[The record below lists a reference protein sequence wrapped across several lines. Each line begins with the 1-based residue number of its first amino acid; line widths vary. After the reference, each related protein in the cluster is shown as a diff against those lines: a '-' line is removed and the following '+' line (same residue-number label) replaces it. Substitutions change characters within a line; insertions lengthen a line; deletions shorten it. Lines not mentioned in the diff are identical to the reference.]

1 MPAKPPPPTDAAAEA
16 PKPRLPRQPPE
27 PPDPPDPPPPRPP
40 KPPRPPPPRP
50 PPQPA
55 PPAPTGPTTASITS
69 WTRIEPHCRDDAMST
84 GPGARVF
91 DPLWFLARQWQVG
104 EFQAEDTGSPVMARV
119 RATSAMLSR
128 CHLGALKHDTQVQ
141 APAYDPMA
149 VPLEVQVERRRMRAA
164 DPNDACMLTLAVE
177 AGLQFL
183 RMLEAQPLS
192 KSYRAALIQR
202 FALQA
207 LPARPADADPLDEA
221 TSRFMQTMTGR
232 APDARRLADAFRNGG
247 AAQVVLEAALKI
259 AVGDRAEVQ
268 QTALAW
274 LQWYDGL
281 VHEPAAAG
289 DGTDDA
295 WQPSRL
301 EYAVSVAGRLSDR
314 PEDEFALTAAEFD
327 DGRLDWSSFDLNLEV
342 RMGTDGDRKLTTL
355 VETTVPAPVSFRG
368 APAARFWEMED
379 ARIAYGLVPVGPT
392 DLAQLMV
399 IEYAGSYGNDWF
411 VIPLTLPVGSL
422 TRVESL
428 VVTDTFGVRSLL
440 RPLGDPALPRPWWSM
455 WQLACL
461 RRAGEVPIDVP
472 QANLFFLPPS
482 LGRVIEGSALEDVL
496 LMRDEMANL
505 AWAIER
511 SIESP
516 VEQSVQRIEYED
528 GSLASSGSDAPATSA
543 SPARYVL
550 SSTVP
555 GNWVPLL
562 PVQLAEEDGKIVQR
576 LRRGAVLQ
584 PDGSKKIHPAQGTV
598 LNAGTQLLL
607 YDEEVPREG
616 AHVTR
621 GRRMARWTDGTTWV
635 WTSFRRQ
642 VGRGEGSSGLRFDQA
657 EDGGS

>member
-1 MPAKPPPPTDAAAEA
+1 
-16 PKPRLPRQPPE
+16 
-27 PPDPPDPPPPRPP
+27 
-40 KPPRPPPPRP
+40 
-50 PPQPA
+50 
-55 PPAPTGPTTASITS
+55 
-69 WTRIEPHCRDDAMST
+69 MST
-84 GPGARVF
+84 GTHARVF

-104 EFQAEDTGSPVMARV
+104 EFQAEDAGSPVQARV

-128 CHLGALKHDTQVQ
+128 CHLGELKHDTQMR
-141 APAYDPMA
+141 APPYDPMA
-149 VPLEVQVERRRMRAA
+149 APLEVHVERRRMRPA
-164 DPNDACMLTLAVE
+164 DANDARMLTLAVE

-183 RMLEAQPLS
+183 RMLDLQPLS
-192 KSYRAALIQR
+192 KSYRAVLIQR

-207 LPARPADADPLDEA
+207 LPAPPADADPIDEA
-221 TSRFMQTMTGR
+221 TSRFMQTMTAR

-247 AAQVVLEAALKI
+247 AAQVVLEAPLKI
-259 AVGDRAEVQ
+259 AVADRAEVQ

-274 LQWYDGL
+274 LAWYDAL
-281 VHEPAAAG
+281 VNEPAPVPDAPG
-289 DGTDDA
+289 DA

-301 EYAVSVAGRLSDR
+301 EYAVSVAARLSDR

-327 DGRLDWSSFDLNLEV
+327 DGRLDWSSFDRNLEV
-342 RMGTDGDRKLTTL
+342 RMGTDGDRKLSSV
-355 VETTVPAPVSFRG
+355 VETTVPAPVGFRG

-379 ARIAYGLVPVGPT
+379 ARIAYGLLPVGPT

-411 VIPLTLPVGSL
+411 VVPLTLPVGSL

-440 RPLGDPALPRPWWSM
+440 RPIGDPALPPPHWSM
-455 WQLACL
+455 WQLGCL
-461 RRAGEVPIDVP
+461 RRAGEAPIDSP
-472 QANLFFLPPS
+472 QTNLFFLPPS
-482 LGRVIEGSALEDVL
+482 LGRVIEGGVLEDVL

-511 SIESP
+511 STESP
-516 VEQSVQRIEYED
+516 VEQAVQRIENDAGTSPPTGRAD
-528 GSLASSGSDAPATSA
+528 GSLH
-543 SPARYVL
+543 YVL

-555 GNWVPLL
+555 ANWIPLL
-562 PVQLAEEDGKIVQR
+562 PVQLAAEDGKIVQR

-584 PDGSKKIHPAQGTV
+584 PDGSRKIHPAQGTV

-621 GRRMARWTDGTTWV
+621 ARRMARWTDGSTWV

-642 VGRGEGSSGLRFDQA
+642 VGRGEGSSALRFDQV
-657 EDGGS
+657 EGEGEGDGDA

>member
-1 MPAKPPPPTDAAAEA
+1 
-16 PKPRLPRQPPE
+16 
-27 PPDPPDPPPPRPP
+27 
-40 KPPRPPPPRP
+40 
-50 PPQPA
+50 
-55 PPAPTGPTTASITS
+55 
-69 WTRIEPHCRDDAMST
+69 MST

-91 DPLWFLARQWQVG
+91 DPLWLLARQWQVG

-141 APAYDPMA
+141 ALPYDPLGM
-149 VPLEVQVERRRMRAA
+149 PLEVHVERRRMRAA
-164 DPNDACMLTLAVE
+164 GPQDARMLTLAVE

-192 KSYRAALIQR
+192 ASYRAELIRR

-207 LPARPADADPLDEA
+207 LPAAPTTADAIDEA

-232 APDARRLADAFRNGG
+232 APDARRLAEAFRNGG
-247 AAQVVLEAALKI
+247 AARVVVEPALNI
-259 AVGDRAEVQ
+259 AVADRAEVLQ
-268 QTALAW
+268 VAQAW
-274 LQWYDGL
+274 LEWYDAL
-281 VHEPAAAG
+281 VHEPAIAA
-289 DGTDDA
+289 DGSDDA

-342 RMGTDGDRKLTTL
+342 RMGTDGDRKLSGI
-355 VETTVPAPVSFRG
+355 VETTVPAPVSVRG

-379 ARIAYGLVPVGPT
+379 ARIAYGLLPVGPT

-411 VIPLTLPVGSL
+411 VVPLTLPVGSL
-422 TRVESL
+422 TRVDSL

-440 RPLGDPALPRPWWSM
+440 RPLGDSALPRPFWSM
-455 WQLACL
+455 WQLECL
-461 RRAGEVPIDVP
+461 RRAGEVPIELP
-472 QANLFFLPPS
+472 QSNLFFLPPS
-482 LGRVIEGSALEDVL
+482 LGRVVEGGVLEDVL

-511 SIESP
+511 STESP
-516 VEQSVQRIEYED
+516 VEQAAQRIEVEAAAAASP
-528 GSLASSGSDAPATSA
+528 GPSAATASASASS
-543 SPARYVL
+543 ARYVL

-555 GNWVPLL
+555 ANWIPLL
-562 PVQLAEEDGKIVQR
+562 PVQLAEEGGKIVQR

-584 PDGSKKIHPAQGTV
+584 PDGSNKIHPAQGTV

-616 AHVTR
+616 VHVTR
-621 GRRMARWTDGTTWV
+621 GRRMARWIDGTNWV
-635 WTSFRRQ
+635 WTSFRTQ

-657 EDGGS
+657 EDGEGGV

>member
-1 MPAKPPPPTDAAAEA
+1 
-16 PKPRLPRQPPE
+16 
-27 PPDPPDPPPPRPP
+27 
-40 KPPRPPPPRP
+40 
-50 PPQPA
+50 
-55 PPAPTGPTTASITS
+55 
-69 WTRIEPHCRDDAMST
+69 MST

-141 APAYDPMA
+141 APPYDPTGM
-149 VPLEVQVERRRMRAA
+149 PLEVHVERRRMRAA
-164 DPNDACMLTLAVE
+164 DANDPRMLTLAVE

-202 FALQA
+202 FALQP
-207 LPARPADADPLDEA
+207 LPAAPPHADPVDEG

-247 AAQVVLEAALKI
+247 AAQVVAEAALKI
-259 AVGDRAEVQ
+259 AVADRAEVRQ
-268 QTALAW
+268 AALAW
-274 LQWYDGL
+274 LDWYDGL
-281 VHEPAAAG
+281 VNEPAASSDGAG
-289 DGTDDA
+289 DA

-314 PEDEFALTAAEFD
+314 PEDEIALTAAEFD
-327 DGRLDWSSFDLNLEV
+327 DGRLDWSSFDRNLEV
-342 RMGTDGDRKLTTL
+342 RMGTDGDRKLAKI

-379 ARIAYGLVPVGPT
+379 ARIAYGLLPVGPT

-411 VIPLTLPVGSL
+411 VVPLTLPVGSL
-422 TRVESL
+422 TRVDSL

-440 RPLGDPALPRPWWSM
+440 RPLGDPALPRPHWSM

-461 RRAGEVPIDVP
+461 RRAGEEPIDSP
-472 QANLFFLPPS
+472 EANLFFLPPS
-482 LGRVIEGSALEDVL
+482 LGRVIEGGVLEDVL
-496 LMRDEMANL
+496 LLRDEMANL

-516 VEQSVQRIEYED
+516 VEQSLQRIEYE
-528 GSLASSGSDAPATSA
+528 SGSTAEPSGPDASA
-543 SPARYVL
+543 SPATAARYVL

-555 GNWVPLL
+555 GNWIPLL
-562 PVQLAEEDGKIVQR
+562 PVQLAEEGGKIVQR

-598 LNAGTQLLL
+598 LDAGTQLLL

-616 AHVTR
+616 AHVIR
-621 GRRMARWTDGTTWV
+621 GRRMARWTDGTSWV

-657 EDGGS
+657 EGEG